1 MYYQSGPSAVFT
13 NSLWHD
19 FEQVG
24 DVVSVEHPNFTH
36 WGIRIGPNRIIAA
49 SKRFKVI
56 CEVTDEVFSG
66 GGLLNRHPL
75 QGMIDR
81 TAITKAARSRL
92 GERYDMVF
100 SNCEHFVSWVVNGK
114 PESPQVKY
122 WVSTIIAGAAIGF
135 TATALMRQK

>member
-1 MYYQSGPSAVFT
+1 MYYQPNAPTVFT
-13 NSLWHD
+13 NFFCHD

-24 DVVSVEHPNFTH
+24 DIVSVAHPNFTH

-49 SKRFKVI
+49 SKRYKLI

-66 GGLLNRHPL
+66 GGVINTHPL
-75 QGMIDR
+75 HGIVDR
-81 TAITKAARSRL
+81 NAIIKAARSRL
-92 GERYDMVF
+92 GERYDLFF
-100 SNCEHFVSWVVNGK
+100 SNCEHFVTWVVSGK

-122 WVSTIIAGAAIGF
+122 WVSTIITVAAIGL